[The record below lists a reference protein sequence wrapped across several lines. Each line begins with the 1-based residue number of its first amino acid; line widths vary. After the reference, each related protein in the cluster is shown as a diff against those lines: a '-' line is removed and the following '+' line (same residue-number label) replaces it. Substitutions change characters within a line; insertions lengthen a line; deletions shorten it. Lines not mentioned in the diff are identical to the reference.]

1 MRFPR
6 TQHGLQ
12 SLHHGMRSRCGQR
25 PRPELLRVPI
35 EHEEVDH
42 LHEVGLVLGGRVVE
56 DIVMCQDFTCV
67 RAEHGADG
75 ADLNMGRFQCPGS
88 TQRPCMFKR
97 RGRAAEGHTTKSV
110 KRNYLLTSLRSEC
123 TLHAGARMH
132 ADTFH
137 AVIDSA

>member
-1 MRFPR
+1 MQVHTSTRVR
-6 TQHGLQ
+6 SEHGLQ

-35 EHEEVDH
+35 EHDEVDH
-42 LHEVGLVLGGRVVE
+42 LHEVGRVLVGRVFE
-56 DIVMCQDFTCV
+56 DTVMCQDCTCAP
-67 RAEHGADG
+67 AEHGADG
-75 ADLNMGRFQCPGS
+75 ADLNNGS
-88 TQRPCMFKR
+88 IQRPCMFTR
-97 RGRAAEGHTTKSV
+97 RGRAAEGYTTKSA